1 VNEDPADGFTTAFEL
16 TNPAGVSLHRP
27 IFTGQ
32 GAIEEKYLDESK
44 YISEAGVQGKIG
56 EFAVVNG
63 GMQIMTERIRLILRA
78 PLDRLQQVT
87 SAAWSFSGDWT
98 MPTDQTATSSAAS
111 YKRAVCVV
119 HGS

>member
-1 VNEDPADGFTTAFEL
+1 M
-16 TNPAGVSLHRP
+16 LHRP
-27 IFTGQ
+27 IVTGQ

-78 PLDRLQQVT
+78 PLDRLQQMT

-98 MPTDQTATSSAAS
+98 MPTDQTALSSAAS
-111 YKRAVCVV
+111 YKRANVCA
-119 HGS
+119 HGA